1 MLFAKKRKGGVPYV
15 LGLNVMQGCLFVLIL
30 NFLKNQLIDFMIS
43 SVPVHE
49 IISMFWWEDQL
60 HFANSIN

>member
-1 MLFAKKRKGGVPYV
+1 MDIKYCF
-15 LGLNVMQGCLFVLIL
+15 FVLIL
-30 NFLKNQLIDFMIS
+30 NFLENQLIDFMIS
-43 SVPVHE
+43 LVPVHE